1 PGRPSCSRHAAA
13 RRPRGQAARLGHG
26 GGAAARRR
34 ASGRARGL
42 LHRCGRV
49 ARFRAA
55 GTAAGIWHGCRH
67 LARLRES
74 DSVAGGEAACMR
86 IRARMSISAPFIRPL
101 GEASSRSPIH
111 ETFCDMITNPQF
123 EERGE
128 QPYVAI
134 RTNVSMQEIAGA
146 IPPLI
151 PKVYQWL
158 GRNGHAPSG
167 PLFFRYVRMDG
178 GRIDVE
184 LAVPVA
190 EGVSATDEII
200 GATLP
205 AGRYAVARLKGPYD
219 NLPKAWSAF
228 EAWREQEGIA
238 EQAEITQDGTRR
250 GTRTEHYLVGPNDTP
265 DARQWETELALYL
278 GEGA

>member
-1 PGRPSCSRHAAA
+1 
-13 RRPRGQAARLGHG
+13 
-26 GGAAARRR
+26 
-34 ASGRARGL
+34 
-42 LHRCGRV
+42 
-49 ARFRAA
+49 
-55 GTAAGIWHGCRH
+55 
-67 LARLRES
+67 
-74 DSVAGGEAACMR
+74 
-86 IRARMSISAPFIRPL
+86 
-101 GEASSRSPIH
+101 
-111 ETFCDMITNPQF
+111 MITNPQF

-178 GRIDVE
+178 GRLDVE
-184 LAVPVA
+184 VAVPVA
-190 EGVSATDEII
+190 ERVSGDDEII